1 MNFENE
7 TQKAV
12 YQALIANQNLLCLV
26 NGVYDFIEQNLEYPY
41 ITIGESSDLEWD
53 TFYDVGRTTLF
64 SVHVWSN
71 DRGTKKA
78 QEILSEVYSSLTRVK
93 LTTEENFNFVT
104 CQYESGDMFR
114 DDGGL
119 IWHGVHQYRI
129 IVEETNNG
137 S

>member
-12 YQALIANQNLLCLV
+12 YQALTGNADLLCLV
-26 NGVYDFIEQNLEYPY
+26 NGIYDFIDQDLEYPY
-41 ITIGESSDLEWD
+41 ITIGETTDLEWD
-53 TFYDVGRTTLF
+53 TFYDVGRASLF
-64 SVHVWSN
+64 GVHVWSN
-71 DRGTKKA
+71 DRGTKKS
-78 QEILSEVYSSLTRVK
+78 QEILSEVYKSLNRVK
-93 LTTEENFNFVT
+93 LATDEDFNFVT

-129 IVEETNNG
+129 IVEET
-137 S
+137 